1 MFKMSENKVTVID
14 AMMGKGKTSWA
25 IQYMNES
32 EAYKKFV
39 YITPFLSEVERVISS
54 VKTRKFVQPEAKK
67 GKKKKDDLKDLIL
80 KGSDIVSTHS
90 LFQKVDEEMIQLLK
104 AQGYILIL
112 DEVMNVIEQEKISRD
127 DLKLLLTAPTASG
140 EPTLSVKEDG
150 FCVWNDKEYK
160 EGKFINIKRLA
171 ESNNLMIY
179 EDKAVYW
186 TMPVEAFKAF
196 EEVYILTYLFD
207 GQIQRYYY
215 DLFNVKYTYRSVSF
229 INNRYELTD
238 YVPFNQE
245 DRSQLKELI
254 NIYYPS
260 KTDKTDLNK
269 IGDKRTAFSV
279 THLTKI
285 TKDAD
290 SALIKKMIK
299 DNAYNF
305 YRHKAKANS
314 QDVMWTTFLGDS
326 EKIKNSLT
334 PKNLKKQFVEVTSR
348 ATNDYADKSVC
359 IYLANRFLN
368 PVTAQFFKSKNV
380 QVNEEVFALSELL
393 QWMFRSRIR
402 KGQPI
407 SVYIPSRRM
416 RGLLEDY
423 LNNSL

>member
-1 MFKMSENKVTVID
+1 MNENKVTVID
-14 AMMGKGKTSWA
+14 AMMGKGKSSYA
-25 IQYMNES
+25 IQMMND
-32 EAYKKFV
+32 APLYQKFI
-39 YITPFLSEVERVISS
+39 YITPFLSEVERVLSS
-54 VKTRKFVQPEAKK
+54 VKNRKFIQPEASK
-67 GKKKKDDLKDLIL
+67 GKRKKDDLKDLIS

-90 LFQKVDEEMIQLLK
+90 LFQKVDDELIELLN
-104 AQGYILIL
+104 AQGYTLIL
-112 DEVMNVIEQEKISRD
+112 DEVMNVIEQERISRD

-140 EPTLSVKEDG
+140 EPTLTVKEDG
-150 FCVWNDKEYK
+150 FCQWNDESYK

-196 EEVYILTYLFD
+196 DEVYILTYLFD

-215 DLFNVKYTYRSVSF
+215 DLFNVQYSYKSVDKVGD
-229 INNRYELTD
+229 RYELTE
-238 YVPFNQE
+238 YLPLHQE

-254 NIYYPS
+254 NIYYPT

-269 IGDKRTAFSV
+269 IGDKRGAFSV
-279 THLTKI
+279 THLNKV

-290 SALIKKMIK
+290 SALIRKMIK

-305 YRHKAKANS
+305 YRNKCKASSA
-314 QDVMWTTFLGDS
+314 DVMWTTFKDA
-326 EKIKNSLT
+326 EKTLA

-348 ATNDYADKSVC
+348 ATNDYADKTTC

-368 PVTAQFFKSKNV
+368 PITAQFFNSKGV
-380 QVNEEVFALSELL
+380 KVNEELFALSELL
-393 QWMFRSRIR
+393 QWTFRSRIR
-402 KGQPI
+402 KGEAVE
-407 SVYIPSRRM
+407 VYIPSSRM

-423 LNNSL
+423 LNNEM